1 MSSNPKEAIG
11 SMAIGAIIGGGL
23 FATAIGCGFIVAGPI
38 TVPLALGAVLAG
50 GAGGVLFQNAKPS
63 IDKTSSN
70 VSSCFEIMFR
80 HIEIPTPTFQIHKS
94 EQVKRILR
102 IFQLES

>member
-50 GAGGVLFQNAKPS
+50 GAGGVLFQNIKPAITKVIS
-63 IDKTSSN
+63 DANAPNTYIQRNFGGVALSQNSWENLMRKISPSWHN
-70 VSSCFEIMFR
+70 
-80 HIEIPTPTFQIHKS
+80 
-94 EQVKRILR
+94 
-102 IFQLES
+102 